1 MRFIRCVRERTKKRT
16 TENPCA
22 ARLLS
27 IYLYFSTIVRY
38 KYSPNMRVSF
48 FWVSVCVLC
57 MCIRGVVVGAVL
69 RTKSRN
75 PLI

>member
-48 FWVSVCVLC
+48 FLGVCVC
-57 MCIRGVVVGAVL
+57 VVYVYKGGCCG
-69 RTKSRN
+69 SR
-75 PLI
+75 IAYEIA